1 MSRVLTLTFRES
13 RQKEILDAAKKV
25 FIRKGFCAATMEDII
40 AETSLSKGG
49 FYYYYKS
56 TVAILHDLMREGMAY
71 RMSKM
76 NDFMA
81 EYSSAIDK
89 QATAEMLVDKMLD
102 ESELM
107 SVYVIYLQAVKN
119 NEELKALYPVLVEEP
134 LDLVYRDIKGSCV
147 GVFICYT
154 TDFILFFMNTVML
167 GCEILGAR
175 ENFVKAGNDLLIWQ
189 GSISITTFETK
200 SNHFFTQRLVR
211 ANRLKGRC
219 K

>member
-1 MSRVLTLTFRES
+1 MTLTFRES

-81 EYSSAIDK
+81 EYALAMDK
-89 QATAEMLVDKMLD
+89 QALAEMLVDKMLD

-107 SVYVIYLQAVKN
+107 SIYVIYLQAMKN
-119 NEELKALYPVLVEEP
+119 NDELKKLYPVLVEES
-134 LDLVYRDIKGSCV
+134 LALAHRDIKNTRVGDFSC
-147 GVFICYT
+147 YA
-154 TDFILFFMNTVML
+154 TDFIMFFMNTIML
-167 GCEILGAR
+167 GCEILDAR
-175 ENFVKAGNDLLIWQ
+175 DNFVK
-189 GSISITTFETK
+189 
-200 SNHFFTQRLVR
+200 
-211 ANRLKGRC
+211 NRKLFVDVVKLYFDYYNRG
-219 K
+219 KIK